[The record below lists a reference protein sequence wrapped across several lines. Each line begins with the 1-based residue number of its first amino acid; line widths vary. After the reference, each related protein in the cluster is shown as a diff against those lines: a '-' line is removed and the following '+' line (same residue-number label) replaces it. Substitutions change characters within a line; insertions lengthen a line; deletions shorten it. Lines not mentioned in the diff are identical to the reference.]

1 MDKNVKMYLI
11 WTERLDADG
20 VHRFKE
26 FNNLDSLNSFLNTL
40 NGDDVTSIRVIAGL
54 LLEHREGNELIA

>member
-11 WTERLDADG
+11 WTESLDPVG
-20 VHRFKE
+20 VYQFKE

-40 NGDDVTSIRVIAGL
+40 SGDSVTSIRVIAGL
-54 LLEHREGNELIA
+54 LLEHREGNELTV